1 MASVL
6 QQEEMVK
13 YRRYS
18 AVFSRNTFN
27 DVLRFDDY
35 SKIDFLLNNYG
46 HEKITT
52 YSDYLLYIYNEIC
65 KYYRCEY
72 VYKNEIINQLL
83 IDVFAQPSP
92 VAISEFRV
100 GNSIV
105 DLAMFNGESR
115 AFEIKTEL
123 DTPKRIWSQICD
135 YTRLFQKCYVVVPS
149 QKLKEYEDLLGEAI
163 GIITMSGEKGSC
175 KLRVYREADEKKT
188 ICSDLVMAACRST
201 EYQRIIEAYYG
212 ALPHVSCFEMYEEC
226 KRLMA
231 SIPDA
236 DLQILFLKE
245 IENRKNCSRWMKDIP
260 IPMRQMFLSM
270 NLNRKQAET
279 LISKFNKSI
288 S

>member
-1 MASVL
+1 MASAL

-27 DVLRFDDY
+27 NVLRYDDY

-46 HEKITT
+46 HVKVST
-52 YSDYLLYIYNEIC
+52 YSDYLLYIYKEIC
-65 KYYRCEY
+65 KHYRCEY

-83 IDVFAQPSP
+83 IDMFAQPST
-92 VAISEFRV
+92 VAISEFHV
-100 GNSIV
+100 GSSIV

-135 YTRLFQKCYVVVPS
+135 YTRLFQKCYVVVPF
-149 QKLKEYEDLLGEAI
+149 QKLKEYEDILGEAI
-163 GIITMSGEKGSC
+163 GIITMSEEDGSC
-175 KLRVYREADEKKT
+175 RLNVYREAEAKKT
-188 ICSDLVMAACRST
+188 ICSDLVMAACRSA
-201 EYQRIIEAYYG
+201 EYQEIVTAYYG
-212 ALPHVSCFEMYEEC
+212 ALPHVSCFEMYNEC

-236 DLQILFLKE
+236 DLQSLFLKE
-245 IENRKNCSRWMKDIP
+245 IEKRKNCSRWMKDIP
-260 IPMRQMFLSM
+260 FPMRQMFLSM
-270 NLNRKQAET
+270 NLNRKQSET
-279 LISKFNKSI
+279 LIGKFNKSI